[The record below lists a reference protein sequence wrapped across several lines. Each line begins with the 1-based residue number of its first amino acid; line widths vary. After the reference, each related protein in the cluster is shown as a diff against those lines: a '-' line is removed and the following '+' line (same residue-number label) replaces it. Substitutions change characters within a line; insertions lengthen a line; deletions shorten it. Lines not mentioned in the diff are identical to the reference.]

1 MNRTHIL
8 REPGLIE
15 YNSVKFY
22 SKDAITITQQIE
34 TFDITAV
41 GFGKIEDR
49 ASDRMFEIKLTP
61 VGEWENLSTLFPYF
75 ASNLGADVFG
85 ASDVPLIVWTR
96 SGRKYT
102 FHNVAITGVPT
113 INPKVGDTL
122 LGEITF
128 TALLAK
134 DKAPGDSA
142 AYYTLATGQTYPGDG
157 TFSKAAILTKAPSLA
172 WGASPPFDAFDT
184 IDGVQIAHNLS
195 LSPVKVNG
203 LGTIGMRISDL
214 QLTAQ
219 FQPAGNIE
227 MSDILGVTEGNAVL
241 GGSPTVN
248 NLNITYSGFYVR
260 LYAAALRQASF
271 KFGTG
276 EGDNLIQGLEA
287 RATRTFDG
295 GSPVAPIALGYVGT
309 SAPA

>member
-1 MNRTHIL
+1 MNRTHII

-22 SKDAITITQQIE
+22 SKDAITITQNID
-34 TFDITAV
+34 TFDINAV

-75 ASNLGADVFG
+75 ASNLGADIFG
-85 ASDVPLIVWTR
+85 SSDVPLIVWTR

-102 FHNVAITGVPT
+102 FHNVALTGVPT

-134 DKAPGDSA
+134 DKVPGDSA
-142 AYYTLATGQTYPGDG
+142 AYYTLATGQTYPGDA

-172 WGASPPFDAFDT
+172 WGASAPFDAFST
-184 IDGVQIAHNLS
+184 VDGVQITHNLS
-195 LSPVKVNG
+195 LAPVKVNG
-203 LGTIGMRISDL
+203 LGTIGMRITDL
-214 QLTAQ
+214 QLNAQ
-219 FQPAGNIE
+219 FQPAGDFQ
-227 MSDILGVTEGNAVL
+227 MDDILDNTDGNSVL
-241 GGSPTVN
+241 GGSPSVN
-248 NLNITYSGFYVR
+248 DLNISYSGFYVR

-271 KFGTG
+271 KFGTA
-276 EGDNLIQGLEA
+276 EADNLIQGIEA
-287 RATRTFDG
+287 RATRTFDA

-309 SAPA
+309 AAPV